1 MHSDQSQL
9 QKGIATHG
17 KAVRCPLPG
26 KCLLVRAR
34 QSLAAAAHGKAVRCP
49 LPGKCLLVRAR
60 QSLAGLIAQKNALR
74 QITLSEDEILSL
86 RVTTSVTGS
95 LRSLC
100 PVSRIYIPTQFILRF
115 NSFPYNGGI
124 PVRVNQICHP
134 YLSSDSFRPDC
145 SQVIA
150 PLTLLFPRTFR
161 KLSESMLPWKSCPVL
176 RFGFFQS
183 AFIISQKSGL
193 SIEN

>member
-1 MHSDQSQL
+1 MLSDQSRSL
-9 QKGIATHG
+9 S
-17 KAVRCPLPG
+17 V
-26 KCLLVRAR
+26 AR
-34 QSLAAAAHGKAVRCP
+34 QMPAPASTAVACRAYRTKKRPLSDYSVRRRRFSSALPLLLPDISGLSVLSPAYASLPSGF
-49 LPGKCLLVRAR
+49 
-60 QSLAGLIAQKNALR
+60 
-74 QITLSEDEILSL
+74 
-86 RVTTSVTGS
+86 TS
-95 LRSLC
+95 
-100 PVSRIYIPTQFILRF
+100 RF
-115 NSFPYNGGI
+115 NRFPYNGGI

-161 KLSESMLPWKSCPVL
+161 KLSESMLPWESCPVL

>member
-1 MHSDQSQL
+1 MLSDQSRSLSVARQMP
-9 QKGIATHG
+9 APAST
-17 KAVRCPLPG
+17 AVACRSSSRQSRSLSVARQMPAPASTAVACRAYRTKKRPLPDYS
-26 KCLLVRAR
+26 VRR
-34 QSLAAAAHGKAVRCP
+34 RSCF
-49 LPGKCLLVRAR
+49 
-60 QSLAGLIAQKNALR
+60 
-74 QITLSEDEILSL
+74 L

-161 KLSESMLPWKSCPVL
+161 KLSESMLPWESCPVL

>member
-1 MHSDQSQL
+1 MPGKCLLLQARQSL
-9 QKGIATHG
+9 AAAAHV

-26 KCLLVRAR
+26 KCLLL
-34 QSLAAAAHGKAVRCP
+34 Q
-49 LPGKCLLVRAR
+49 AR
-60 QSLAGLIAQKNALR
+60 QSLAGLIAQKNVLC
-74 QITLSEDEILSL
+74 QITLSEDEAVSSALPLLLPDISGLSVL
-86 RVTTSVTGS
+86 SPAYASLPSGFTS
-95 LRSLC
+95 
-100 PVSRIYIPTQFILRF
+100 RF
-115 NSFPYNGGI
+115 NRFPYNGGI